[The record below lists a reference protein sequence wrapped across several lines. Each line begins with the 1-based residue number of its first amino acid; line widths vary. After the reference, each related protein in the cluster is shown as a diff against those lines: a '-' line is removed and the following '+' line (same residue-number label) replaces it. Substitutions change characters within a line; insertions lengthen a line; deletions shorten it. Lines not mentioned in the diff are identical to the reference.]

1 VLDDGAELLI
11 DAGIPNRADRFM
23 RTMQKT
29 APPDTLVTSQ
39 YAGRRR
45 VLVLYGPGGPT
56 KLPLIAKHR
65 QAGGRVAMFDLGY
78 WNRHD
83 GMRLSID
90 TLHPTPEL
98 LAMAPDGPGRR
109 EFVLRE
115 DAKADGPIMLVGL
128 GPKSVWAYGING
140 VQHWERQQLAEL
152 RQYGL
157 VKTRRQSRSI
167 FYSIADERAQAV
179 MGMLYEIF
187 CGDAKAVGARVAA
200 PAPRPSTPARGD
212 TAQFARITAVAR
224 R

>member
-1 VLDDGAELLI
+1 
-11 DAGIPNRADRFM
+11 M
-23 RTMQKT
+23 
-29 APPDTLVTSQ
+29 SH
-39 YAGRRR
+39 RRR
-45 VLVLYGPGGPT
+45 GALGGQ
-56 KLPLIAKHR
+56 LEA
-65 QAGGRVAMFDLGY
+65 DLGIKQPA
-78 WNRHD
+78 
-83 GMRLSID
+83 LS
-90 TLHPTPEL
+90 
-98 LAMAPDGPGRR
+98 
-109 EFVLRE
+109 
-115 DAKADGPIMLVGL
+115 
-128 GPKSVWAYGING
+128 
-140 VQHWERQQLAEL
+140 QQLADL